1 MNRVQTKPPP
11 PWWPKPVTDPSIDE
25 IFDSIFL
32 VMRADLKA
40 LTRPETERSPVAVA
54 RGLNTLRATYR
65 ALISQGHTEYQPMLD
80 SLQAGLDGFAQ
91 EVLAML
97 ARALDD
103 PATSAE
109 DRELIQQ
116 FFAEDRR

>member
-40 LTRPETERSPVAVA
+40 LTRPETERNPVAVA

-80 SLQAGLDGFAQ
+80 DLQVGLDGFAQ
-91 EVLAML
+91 EVRAML
-97 ARALDD
+97 AKALDD
-103 PATSAE
+103 PRTSVEDAE
-109 DRELIQQ
+109 MIREY
-116 FFAEDRR
+116 FAEDQR